1 MDNDIERVKQL
12 LGGYNHDPEHAD
24 MHASLDRIITYA
36 GRYRWLREY
45 AVSAGLKMPRC
56 PTPCPDGIATC
67 TTRHT
72 LEVSGRALDEAI
84 DAAMAGANT

>member
-45 AVSAGLKMPRC
+45 AVSAGWKMPRC
-56 PTPCPDGIATC
+56 PTP
-67 TTRHT
+67 
-72 LEVSGRALDEAI
+72 VSYTHLDVYKRQSYKTHGKSVWRLTPELSRI
-84 DAAMAGANT
+84 V